1 MSQQNQKHPNEDCVD
16 RVEALFSMSVG
27 LLSEVTPPLRAASI
41 KWDDESVQ
49 LFFYYDGEISED
61 EIDSISCVSTEVIAS
76 FSENIQLKD
85 DVILRIDYPKPI
97 PHQGELVYYRKE
109 PMSPAQRAQLYTRYP
124 SYKGLDS
131 QNHIEEILTLNRA
144 LWGRV
149 SPQLRKAVISWNNRK
164 GLLVFYYDGKISEE
178 DRQLSESVR
187 NEFLDYYPDYELQ
200 LEIIRLDLPHWLPRN
215 DEERPLYRR
224 RESL

>member
-1 MSQQNQKHPNEDCVD
+1 MSQQNKKTPNED

-61 EIDSISCVSTEVIAS
+61 EIDSISCVSTEVIS
-76 FSENIQLKD
+76 DFPEYMLKD

-109 PMSPAQRAQLYTRYP
+109 PMSPAQRAQLYARYP
-124 SYKGLDS
+124 SYKGLDP

-149 SPQLRKAVISWNNRK
+149 SPQLRKVNIAWNNKK
-164 GLLVFYYDGKISEE
+164 GQLSFYYDGEISEE

-187 NEFLDYYPDYELQ
+187 KEFLDYYPDYELQ
-200 LEIIRLDLPHWLPRN
+200 LEIIRLDLPHWLPQN
-215 DEERPLYRR
+215 DEGRELYRR